1 MIVRVSFLV
10 VTSSIAVL
18 KILET
23 KTNFPAKRSDT
34 MKSLAPAGCDASP
47 HLELKSEDI
56 ENNTANATYSIN
68 QNEEK
73 HMKNETPQKL
83 DYATEKELLQN
94 LVENYKQREV
104 SLQKKLLRLNGLKE
118 EQSAIAQLRT
128 QLEEKNAKFD
138 LLKTIIDSMEAEN
151 KTMQEKARDDGLSK
165 KHLEIAKKTLNEMER
180 KRSFEGSRVE
190 EQILMLE
197 KQVTKLKK
205 QDSSSRGA
213 KIIKKIKDIEGVG
226 LEALELKRRNK
237 ELELEKREIGAK
249 LITINDKVK
258 TEEETVALIK
268 EEITSLRQV
277 HEGLLEQVERL
288 QRNRFEMVEELVY
301 QRWLFTCLRY
311 ELNHSLQKRATREEA
326 LRRSCIKNSES
337 YEKDQIAVTY
347 EHNDPE
353 LESNNSSNTTTL
365 DDDDDDE
372 DDETET
378 TTLDKSSS
386 SSQSSSSKSSSL
398 LSKMKRWRKI
408 KHDCSKENNVI
419 SSPKC
424 LTRSGTISSPI
435 RSHGLIRRFSMPMVL
450 PSDLSTMP
458 LLSRKIGSNRSLER
472 SVVQKSLKRVS
483 FGDCSVKPS
492 NNEHVSDDRDFLENK
507 QENSAEHEQELDDE
521 VVSKLHS
528 QKGDRG
534 SGSVAANC
542 WKDLITAKTFGD
554 SGFLETKQ
562 EEEIRPDELINSN
575 KSLVGDNEGSKNL
588 LLVRLVQLVAIVFFS
603 LVLLQAY
610 FRVNS
615 KLGLSRSV
623 KR

>member
-23 KTNFPAKRSDT
+23 KTNFPTKRSDT

-47 HLELKSEDI
+47 HLELESEEI
-56 ENNTANATYSIN
+56 ENSTANATYSIN

-83 DYATEKELLQN
+83 DYATDKELLQN

-138 LLKTIIDSMEAEN
+138 LLKTIIGSMEAEN
-151 KTMQEKARDDGLSK
+151 KTMQEKVRDDGISK

-180 KRSFEGSRVE
+180 KKSFEGSRVE

-197 KQVTKLKK
+197 KQVTELKK
-205 QDSSSRGA
+205 QDSSSRDA

-249 LITINDKVK
+249 LITANAKVK

-288 QRNRFEMVEELVY
+288 QRNRFEMVQELVY

-311 ELNHSLQKRATREEA
+311 ELNHNLQKRATREEA
-326 LRRSCIKNSES
+326 LRRSCIKHSES

-353 LESNNSSNTTTL
+353 LESNDSSNTTTL
-365 DDDDDDE
+365 DDDDD
-372 DDETET
+372 ETET
-378 TTLDKSSS
+378 TTLDESSS

-492 NNEHVSDDRDFLENK
+492 NNKHVSDDRDFLENK
-507 QENSAEHEQELDDE
+507 QENRAEHEQELDDAG
-521 VVSKLHS
+521 VSKLHS

-562 EEEIRPDELINSN
+562 EKEIRLDELINSN

-615 KLGLSRSV
+615 KLELSRTV
-623 KR
+623 KRW

>member
-23 KTNFPAKRSDT
+23 KTNFPTKRSDT

-47 HLELKSEDI
+47 HLELESEEI
-56 ENNTANATYSIN
+56 ENSTANATYSIN

-83 DYATEKELLQN
+83 DYATDKELLQN

-138 LLKTIIDSMEAEN
+138 LLKTIIGSMEAEN
-151 KTMQEKARDDGLSK
+151 KTMQEKVRDDGISK

-180 KRSFEGSRVE
+180 KKSFEGSRVE

-197 KQVTKLKK
+197 KQVTELKK
-205 QDSSSRGA
+205 QDSSSRDA

-249 LITINDKVK
+249 LITANAKVK

-288 QRNRFEMVEELVY
+288 QRNRFEMVQELVY

-311 ELNHSLQKRATREEA
+311 ELNHNLQKRATREEA
-326 LRRSCIKNSES
+326 LRRSCIKHSES

-353 LESNNSSNTTTL
+353 LESNDSSNTTTL
-365 DDDDDDE
+365 DDDDD
-372 DDETET
+372 ETET
-378 TTLDKSSS
+378 TTLDESSS

-492 NNEHVSDDRDFLENK
+492 NNKHVSDDRDFLENK
-507 QENSAEHEQELDDE
+507 QENRAEHEQELDDAG
-521 VVSKLHS
+521 VSKLHS

-562 EEEIRPDELINSN
+562 EKEIRLDELINSN

-610 FRVNS
+610 FRTI
-615 KLGLSRSV
+615 K
-623 KR
+623 

>member
-23 KTNFPAKRSDT
+23 KTNFPTKRSDT

-47 HLELKSEDI
+47 HLELESEEI
-56 ENNTANATYSIN
+56 ENSTANATYSIN

-83 DYATEKELLQN
+83 DYATDKELLQN

-138 LLKTIIDSMEAEN
+138 LLKTIIGSMEAEN
-151 KTMQEKARDDGLSK
+151 KTMQEKVRDDGISK

-180 KRSFEGSRVE
+180 KKSFEGSRVE

-197 KQVTKLKK
+197 KQVTELKK
-205 QDSSSRGA
+205 QDSSSRDA

-249 LITINDKVK
+249 LITANAKVK
-258 TEEETVALIK
+258 TEVETVALIK

-288 QRNRFEMVEELVY
+288 QRNRFEMVQELVY

-311 ELNHSLQKRATREEA
+311 ELNHNLQKRATREEA
-326 LRRSCIKNSES
+326 LRRSCIKHSES

-353 LESNNSSNTTTL
+353 LESNDSSNTTTL
-365 DDDDDDE
+365 DDDDD
-372 DDETET
+372 ETET
-378 TTLDKSSS
+378 TTLDESSS

-492 NNEHVSDDRDFLENK
+492 NNKHVSDDRDFLENK
-507 QENSAEHEQELDDE
+507 QENRAEHEQELDDAG
-521 VVSKLHS
+521 VSKLHS

-562 EEEIRPDELINSN
+562 EKEIRLDELINSN

-615 KLGLSRSV
+615 KLELSRTV
-623 KR
+623 KRW